1 MTSTSILFISFFG
14 LLITSVICNTI
25 KSIKK
30 QKGSTKDDLN
40 KKVIETIK
48 VLDNRSLNQKGVIVS
63 HFIGVAGMSPQ
74 QAEQYIESIR
84 NDFSD
89 YSNNELKKITRSV
102 AFYKE
107 YWLANNGSDENLIQI
122 DVI

>member
-1 MTSTSILFISFFG
+1 MTSTSVLFISFFG
-14 LLITSVICNTI
+14 LLITTVICNTI

-30 QKGSTKDDLN
+30 QKRSTKDDLN
-40 KKVIETIK
+40 KKIMETIK
-48 VLDNRSLNQKGVIVS
+48 VLDNRPLNQKGVIIS

-74 QAEQYIESIR
+74 QAEKYIESIK

-89 YSNNELKKITRSV
+89 SKKEIDHKV

-107 YWLANNGSDENLIQI
+107 YWFSDGDSGNNRIQI
-122 DVI
+122 DII